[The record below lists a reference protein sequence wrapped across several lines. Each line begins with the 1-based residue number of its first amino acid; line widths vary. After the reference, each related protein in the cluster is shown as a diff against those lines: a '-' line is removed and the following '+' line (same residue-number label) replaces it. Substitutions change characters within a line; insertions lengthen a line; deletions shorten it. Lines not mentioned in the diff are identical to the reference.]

1 MTVDPES
8 STSGAEAWTH
18 IIQRKPTPTNCSA
31 DGDIDML
38 AQAHPQPPL
47 PIPGWL
53 LPFFSGPTF
62 FLSHFCPCPGVS
74 SSQDARGGF
83 CKHACP
89 LTCPMSTTKPKVI
102 RRCPTLGSGFT
113 SGFSPLAP
121 LNSAV
126 PCAPKPT
133 RHPVPAMPLLT
144 CQSPPQRG
152 QPHCCLPP
160 SWLYSLA
167 WLLAYILFFCAA
179 DWVPPPKAWC
189 SVRSGDRINRRALL
203 CSQCLSP

>member
-1 MTVDPES
+1 MDPES

-74 SSQDARGGF
+74 SSQDAKGGF

-113 SGFSPLAP
+113 SGFSPLAQFCCP
-121 LNSAV
+121 M
-126 PCAPKPT
+126 C
-133 RHPVPAMPLLT
+133 
-144 CQSPPQRG
+144 PQTY
-152 QPHCCLPP
+152 QASCP
-160 SWLYSLA
+160 WL
-167 WLLAYILFFCAA
+167 C
-179 DWVPPPKAWC
+179 
-189 SVRSGDRINRRALL
+189 L
-203 CSQCLSP
+203 CSRVSHHLREDSHTAVYPHPGFTPWLGC